1 MSIVEFCAKNKEKRI
16 YIVGKCQRGVLL
28 QKYLEA
34 NEFDVDGYLV
44 SKEFNDQVGSFYG
57 KKVICIDNMNE
68 TNDVAVILA
77 TKAKNYTKV
86 VTELA
91 KQGVR
96 EYCFISDQNEYQKL
110 QEYSNFY
117 LEETEN
123 NKPVYYDSE
132 SYHYTIKR
140 ILEYVFLFFSP
151 KSIIDFGCG
160 SGIWLKIAKDI
171 LENGITVKG
180 LDYSVTGG
188 IYLNDKEYCSCNL
201 ETVDYLG
208 EKYDMAFSI
217 ECAEHLD
224 KSAADNFIN
233 NLCRASDVILFSAA
247 IKYQGGD
254 HHVNEQFP
262 SYWKEKFEFNGY
274 KCIDCIR
281 PTFWND
287 RGMDVIYRNNTMLY
301 VNDSIYKD
309 VLNRIVIEHNID
321 DYIHPYLYSIKI
333 RELLNGN
340 Y

>member
-1 MSIVEFCAKNKEKRI
+1 M
-16 YIVGKCQRGVLL
+16 
-28 QKYLEA
+28 
-34 NEFDVDGYLV
+34 
-44 SKEFNDQVGSFYG
+44 
-57 KKVICIDNMNE
+57 
-68 TNDVAVILA
+68 
-77 TKAKNYTKV
+77 
-86 VTELA
+86 
-91 KQGVR
+91 
-96 EYCFISDQNEYQKL
+96 
-110 QEYSNFY
+110 
-117 LEETEN
+117 
-123 NKPVYYDSE
+123 
-132 SYHYTIKR
+132 
-140 ILEYVFLFFSP
+140 
-151 KSIIDFGCG
+151 
-160 SGIWLKIAKDI
+160 
-171 LENGITVKG
+171 
-180 LDYSVTGG
+180 
-188 IYLNDKEYCSCNL
+188 NDKEYCSCNL
-201 ETVDYLG
+201 ETIDYLG

-321 DYIHPYLYSIKI
+321 DYIHPHLYSIII